1 MCLRGLWL
9 RLQIKV
15 TELRTN
21 QAYVTYYNQ
30 WARLLVMGF
39 IPAVMLIYFNYKVN
53 ITISHLVNLQELHL
67 ALPVD
72 LQGHKVAAAAAEAER
87 GEPGHPQPPGKV
99 SLLELDIISQ
109 FLFKNMIDVL
119 S

>member
-1 MCLRGLWL
+1 M
-9 RLQIKV
+9 QIKV

-53 ITISHLVNLQELHL
+53 ITISYLVNMRE
-67 ALPVD
+67 
-72 LQGHKVAAAAAEAER
+72 
-87 GEPGHPQPPGKV
+87 
-99 SLLELDIISQ
+99 
-109 FLFKNMIDVL
+109 
-119 S
+119 

>member
-1 MCLRGLWL
+1 MASYTYVWL

-53 ITISHLVNLQELHL
+53 TISSLVNLQ
-67 ALPVD
+67 
-72 LQGHKVAAAAAEAER
+72 
-87 GEPGHPQPPGKV
+87 
-99 SLLELDIISQ
+99 
-109 FLFKNMIDVL
+109 
-119 S
+119 

>member
-1 MCLRGLWL
+1 MYDWKASRPRPRSGHWCDDLPICYIETLGITVLNISIKVCPSGLASYTYVWL

-39 IPAVMLIYFNYKVN
+39 IPAVMLIYFNYKVC
-53 ITISHLVNLQELHL
+53 IMISYLVNLRE
-67 ALPVD
+67 
-72 LQGHKVAAAAAEAER
+72 
-87 GEPGHPQPPGKV
+87 
-99 SLLELDIISQ
+99 
-109 FLFKNMIDVL
+109 
-119 S
+119 

>member
-1 MCLRGLWL
+1 M
-9 RLQIKV
+9 QIKV

-53 ITISHLVNLQELHL
+53 TISSPVNLQELHL

-99 SLLELDIISQ
+99 SSLE
-109 FLFKNMIDVL
+109 
-119 S
+119 